1 MELELVTPPAIEPVT
16 LSEVKDHLRIDSG
29 GLGDVLSSEQTITAG
44 SHAIA
49 PDYSLIGS
57 EVEVAGYMVLVL
69 FSAGACGAG
78 GSVDV
83 KLQEYDGAAWS
94 DVDGGAFDQ
103 VTEENDDAVYELA
116 YTGSKQSIRALGTVA
131 GSACEFGVIVIKRSP
146 VSMEDE
152 VLSGFIETA
161 RQSCEG
167 YQNRAYITQVW
178 DLFLDNFPDIPFNLP
193 FPPLQSV
200 THIKYYDTDGTEYTF
215 DSGDYQVSTA
225 GFKGRISLGYGKTW
239 PSTTLRPMDGV
250 NIRFVAGYGDTAE
263 NVPQMFRTAIKLLTG
278 HLYENRESTDIREHF
293 EIPGTV
299 KSLLGPDRVI
309 PI

>member
-1 MELELVTPPAIEPVT
+1 MALELVTPPAIEPVT

-94 DVDGGAFDQ
+94 DVEGGAFDQ
-103 VTEENDDAVYELA
+103 VTEENDNTVYELA
-116 YTGSKQSIRALGTVA
+116 YTGLKLSIRALGTVA
-131 GSACEFGVIVIKRSP
+131 GSACEFGVIVIRRSP

-161 RQSCEG
+161 RDYCEG
-167 YQNRAYITQVW
+167 YQNRAFITQTW
-178 DLFLDNFPDIPFNLP
+178 DLFLDEFPDSPFQIPL
-193 FPPLQSV
+193 PPLQSV
-200 THIKYYDTDGTEYTF
+200 THIKYYDTDETEYVF
-215 DSGDYQVSTA
+215 DAGNYQVDTA
-225 GFKGRISLGYGKTW
+225 GVKGRIALGYGKAW
-239 PSTTLRPMDGV
+239 PSVTLRKMNGV
-250 NIRFVAGYGDTAE
+250 NIRFKAGFGDETGD
-263 NVPQMFRTAIKLLTG
+263 VPKRIRTAIKLLVG
-278 HLYENRESTDIREHF
+278 HLYENREITDIREHF
-293 EIPGTV
+293 EIPFAV
-299 KSLLGPDRVI
+299 EALLGLDRIV
-309 PI
+309 PV